1 MILSKKTINYLNE
14 EENIC
19 SYLSQN
25 PFPYMIIDDFFREE
39 IASEISSEFPPFES
53 SFLDNYS
60 NAIEEKKLVNQWN
73 KFKKS
78 TYKALN
84 YLCSAEFTGLLS
96 KFVPDSKNF
105 QSDIGL
111 HGGGLHMHKKGGKLN
126 VHMDYSLHPKLELQR
141 KLNIL
146 IYMTKNWDEKWG
158 GSLGLYD
165 NKSEK
170 EPGQLIKKIF
180 PIFNRAVI
188 FDVTK
193 NSWHGL
199 PEKISC
205 PENITRNSLAVY
217 YLQNPDKSANP
228 KRVKARFAPSPWQ
241 EGDKEVL
248 ELIEKRSGLES
259 SKSVYD

>member
-1 MILSKKTINYLNE
+1 
-14 EENIC
+14 
-19 SYLSQN
+19 
-25 PFPYMIIDDFFREE
+25 
-39 IASEISSEFPPFES
+39 
-53 SFLDNYS
+53 
-60 NAIEEKKLVNQWN
+60 
-73 KFKKS
+73 
-78 TYKALN
+78 
-84 YLCSAEFTGLLS
+84 
-96 KFVPDSKNF
+96 
-105 QSDIGL
+105 
-111 HGGGLHMHKKGGKLN
+111 MHKKGGKLN

-170 EPGQLIKKIF
+170 EPGQLIKKII

-205 PENITRNSLAVY
+205 PKNITRNSLAVY
-217 YLQNPDKSANP
+217 YLQNPDNSANP
-228 KRVKARFAPSPWQ
+228 RRVKARFAPSPWQ